1 MGWAPFFRDAD
12 LRVFLTLV
20 EAEMQRVGFAY
31 TLGEGVV
38 EVRVNG
44 VPQTL
49 GLGNLAQICATLPAA
64 EWPDAVARH
73 FDIVA
78 HTCNEEARLKS
89 ILFDYE
95 RVRPL
100 LRIRLGT
107 REAASDE
114 AVDASLPNGAA
125 DDPELVR
132 ALGAGL
138 EASLVID
145 MQDAMRSV
153 TREETRPWALSDERL
168 FGDALENLEREPPT
182 TRQTIRGP
190 DDVPITVVEG
200 SSHYTSSRVMSLE
213 RDEIPEHHPYGALL
227 VVPARHVYFFHL
239 IEDDRVLYA
248 VNALVS
254 LGADVFDR
262 APFAISSSVY
272 WLRPPPAGAKDKA
285 PLGGSQP
292 LIAVPTEVRD
302 GALIVSPPLT
312 FVKQV
317 LEKVAQRP
325 S

>member
-1 MGWAPFFRDAD
+1 MGWAPFFRDSE

-49 GLGNLAQICATLPAA
+49 GLGNLAQICATLPVA
-64 EWPDAVARH
+64 EWPDAVTRH

-78 HTCNEEARLKS
+78 NTVREEARLRT

-100 LRIRLGT
+100 LRVRLGT
-107 REAASDE
+107 SDE
-114 AVDASLPNGAA
+114 EADALLAVEDQQG
-125 DDPELVR
+125 EVVR
-132 ALGAGL
+132 ALGSGL
-138 EASLVID
+138 EASIVID
-145 MQDAMRSV
+145 LQDAMRSL
-153 TREETRPWALSDERL
+153 TREESRPWSRSDDQL
-168 FGDALENLEREPPT
+168 FADALANLAHEAPT

-200 SSHYTSSRVMSLE
+200 TSHYTSSRVLSLG
-213 RDEIPEHHPYGALL
+213 RDEIPEHHPYGAL
-227 VVPARHVYFFHL
+227 VAVPARHVYFFHL

-254 LGADVFDR
+254 LAADVFDR
-262 APFAISSSVY
+262 APGAISPRVY
-272 WLRPPPAGAKDKA
+272 WLKDNRFVT
-285 PLGGSQP
+285 
-292 LIAVPTEVRD
+292 IPTEVRD
-302 GALIVSPPLT
+302 GALIVSPPIA

>member
-1 MGWAPFFRDAD
+1 MGWAPFFRDSE

-49 GLGNLAQICATLPAA
+49 GLGNLAQICATLPTA
-64 EWPDAVARH
+64 EWPDAVTRH
-73 FDIVA
+73 FEIVA
-78 HTCNEEARLKS
+78 NTCKEEAHLKT

-100 LRIRLGT
+100 LRVRLGT
-107 REAASDE
+107 TEEDSADVPLNADS
-114 AVDASLPNGAA
+114 GAQS
-125 DDPELVR
+125 EVVR
-132 ALGAGL
+132 SLGAGL
-138 EASLVID
+138 EASIVID
-145 MQDAMRSV
+145 LQDAMRSL
-153 TREETRPWALSDERL
+153 TREEAHRWSRSDDQL
-168 FGDALENLEREPPT
+168 FGDALANLEHEAPT

-200 SSHYTSSRVMSLE
+200 TSHYTASRVLNLG
-213 RDEIPEHHPYGALL
+213 RDEVPEHHPYGALV

-262 APFAISSSVY
+262 APGAISPHVY
-272 WLRPPPAGAKDKA
+272 WLKAG
-285 PLGGSQP
+285 SFV
-292 LIAVPTEVRD
+292 LIPTEVRD
-302 GALIVSPPLT
+302 GALIVSPPLS